1 MKKYLAFIL
10 AALMLMSA
18 CGSSSSSASAS
29 DPAPAESKTE
39 QKRDLPEGNYTELG
53 EGTVYIA
60 TPGGTSEDGNVPV
73 IYAEKGTIMM
83 EIGLEAWDFNGS
95 NLSYIYVD
103 GMLLDKQQ
111 LADTQSYLTLE
122 ADQLT
127 VGTHTVEIV
136 QYANDDPASDMITYR
151 IMSYEVKAP

>member
-18 CGSSSSSASAS
+18 CGS
-29 DPAPAESKTE
+29 APAEAE
-39 QKRDLPEGNYTELG
+39 QKQRDLPEGNYTELG

-83 EIGLEAWDFNGS
+83 DIGLEAWEFNGS

-103 GMLLDKQQ
+103 GMLRDKQQ
-111 LADTQSYLTLE
+111 LADTQSYLTLKQE
-122 ADQLT
+122 QLT
-127 VGTHTVEIV
+127 VGVHTVEVV

-151 IMSYEVKAP
+151 MMQYEVKNN